1 MQELSAEQ
9 NDTKHNHFTLSKKPG
24 GVTMNTLNKTFD
36 PQTIAD
42 DLLEVRRIY
51 AEFFAA
57 INRADWD
64 KSVKGSSKEWNLHE
78 AIAHQCALNGSGLE
92 SIQHTLRGEPY
103 IFVGLEERYKF
114 NAFNR
119 KGIDDHLHMPM
130 NELCAEHL
138 GILEEAARIARSLT
152 PDQAKLT
159 ARMPIYNRP
168 VSIVEALSIIN
179 FHSGLV
185 HTAQVADP
193 AGIPPLWK
201 RLSPEIL
208 HRLIGRMM
216 RAFSLLYRLDIGGS
230 LRETIVFR
238 IDGDGGG
245 EWYVK
250 FAPDVPTSGEGI
262 IENPGLVIHMRD
274 TGVFCRMFTGRLN
287 IPLAL
292 LRGEIKLHGNLR
304 LFFRMSDLLSIDGK
318 AKAADKKIIHAP
330 VPNG

>member
-1 MQELSAEQ
+1 
-9 NDTKHNHFTLSKKPG
+9 
-24 GVTMNTLNKTFD
+24 MNTLNKTFD
-36 PQTIAD
+36 PQTLAD

-51 AEFFAA
+51 AEFFSA
-57 INRADWD
+57 INEADWD
-64 KSVKGSSKEWNLHE
+64 KPVKGSPKEWNLHE
-78 AIAHQCALNGSGLE
+78 AVAHQCALNGSGLE

-103 IFVGLEERYKF
+103 TFVGLEERYKF

-119 KGIDDHLHMPM
+119 KGIDDHLHIPM
-130 NELCAEHL
+130 KELFAEQL
-138 GILEEAARIARSLT
+138 GILEEAARIARGLT

-159 ARMPIYNRP
+159 AAMPIYNRP

-193 AGIPPLWK
+193 AGVPPLWT
-201 RLSPEIL
+201 RLSPEVR

-216 RAFSLLYRLDIGGS
+216 RAFSLLYRLDIGGP
-230 LRETIVFR
+230 LRDTIVFR

-250 FAPDVPTSGEGI
+250 LSPDAPTSGEGVV
-262 IENPGLVIHMRD
+262 EHPGLVIHLRE
-274 TGVFCRMFTGRLN
+274 TAVFCRMLTGRINL
-287 IPLAL
+287 PLAL
-292 LRGEIKLHGNLR
+292 IRGEMKLRGNLR
-304 LFFRMSDLLSIDGK
+304 LFLRMGDLLSIDGK
-318 AKAADKKIIHAP
+318 AKVTDKNLVHAP

>member
-1 MQELSAEQ
+1 
-9 NDTKHNHFTLSKKPG
+9 
-24 GVTMNTLNKTFD
+24 MNTLDKTFD
-36 PQTIAD
+36 PETIAD

-51 AEFFAA
+51 IEFFDTVKEAG
-57 INRADWD
+57 WD
-64 KSVKGSSKEWNLHE
+64 KPVKGSPKEWNLHE
-78 AIAHQCALNGSGLE
+78 TVAHQCALNGAGLE
-92 SIQHTLRGEPY
+92 SIKYTLRGEHY
-103 IFVGLEERYKF
+103 TFVGLEERYKL

-119 KGIDDHLHMPM
+119 KGIDDHLHIPM
-130 NELCAEHL
+130 QELFSEHL
-138 GILEEAARIARSLT
+138 YILEEAARIARGLT
-152 PDQAKLT
+152 PDQARLT

-168 VSIVEALSIIN
+168 VRMVEALSIIN

-193 AGIPPLWK
+193 AGVPPLWK
-201 RLSPEIL
+201 RLPPEVL

-238 IDGDGGG
+238 IDGSGGG

-250 FAPDVPTSGEGI
+250 FDPDAPTSGEGGV
-262 IENPGLVIHMRD
+262 ENPSLVIHMRD
-274 TGVFCRMFTGRLN
+274 TGVFCRMLTVRLN
-287 IPLAL
+287 LPLAL

-304 LFFRMSDLLSIDGK
+304 LFFRMGGLLSMDGK
-318 AKAADKKIIHAP
+318 PKITDKNPVHAP